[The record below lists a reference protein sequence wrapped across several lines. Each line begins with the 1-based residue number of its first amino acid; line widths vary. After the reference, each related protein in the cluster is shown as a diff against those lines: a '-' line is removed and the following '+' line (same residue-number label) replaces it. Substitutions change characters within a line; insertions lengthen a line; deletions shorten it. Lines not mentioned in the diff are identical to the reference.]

1 MWGVKMWELGM
12 VEEVMRELR
21 NALESKVDLIIAKES
36 DHVIRFSDFNIS
48 WIEYEM
54 QPCDW
59 GLPTQPISN
68 QKAVKKKKSPQT
80 FAHLMNFTQNLS
92 ATFHIFLLQDLRLVL
107 CSLEVH
113 MYYMYV
119 YLCKGSQIIEV
130 GKSDHMESKQ
140 QEHVEGSFIL
150 QSD

>member
-1 MWGVKMWELGM
+1 MKC
-12 VEEVMRELR
+12 
-21 NALESKVDLIIAKES
+21 S
-36 DHVIRFSDFNIS
+36 HVIGV
-48 WIEYEM
+48 
-54 QPCDW
+54 C
-59 GLPTQPISN
+59 LPSQS
-68 QKAVKKKKSPQT
+68 AAKKKKSPQT

-113 MYYMYV
+113 MYYMYCTCAKV
-119 YLCKGSQIIEV
+119 HRLFYLNYPQIIEV
-130 GKSDHMESKQ
+130 GKSDHIVESKQ